1 LASSTRVLGGAFLNW
16 DVQLGAYG
24 RRPLEQLDPGKNGD
38 GIQLGYSIITSL
50 FEHKLDS
57 DSVSIAIQLW

>member
-24 RRPLEQLDPGKNGD
+24 RRPLEQLDPGKKWGWD
-38 GIQLGYSIITSL
+38 SIGVQYHYI
-50 FEHKLDS
+50 
-57 DSVSIAIQLW
+57 II